1 MPLTRSGITLSTLQ
15 VMKSKRYFLKTAKG
29 QGTSQFP
36 DEYLDRTLGLM
47 RLQALTRNFPW
58 ANA

>member
-1 MPLTRSGITLSTLQ
+1 
-15 VMKSKRYFLKTAKG
+15 MKSKRYFLKTAKG